1 MADSASNPNPDSAR
15 PDASGSAS
23 ASADSLNTP
32 AAAGAPGSGGPPG
45 GEFLS
50 PSDARIL
57 IRMLVLAAFS
67 SALMLTPVN
76 VAVPQIMA
84 HFGIDAVTSSWLPLV
99 YLIAVGV
106 TVVPAARIAERVGR
120 AQVFRVA
127 LACAALGSLLAALT
141 MSFGWLLAARVV
153 QGIGA
158 GMCFSV
164 SSAMV
169 AQSVPPRERGEKL
182 GVVLTATYLG
192 LTFGPFLGGLFTQY
206 LHWRLVLALPVPL
219 LLASFW
225 IAVGRG
231 LVLPKIPMPEGRF
244 DFLGALLY
252 GVGMTLFILGV
263 SSLPGRTY
271 ALVTLVGVVLL
282 VIFVRH
288 GLKVAQPIFN
298 VRLFVRNVL
307 FARSCLASVLM
318 YAAIFSTTFVLSILL
333 QEIHGLSALNSGLML
348 TIQPLVMATLSK
360 RTGRWSDV
368 VEPRF
373 LASGGLLVCAFGL
386 VLMGFS
392 GGAGGLWLTAAGL
405 LCTGLGVAAFSAPNH
420 NAIMGSVARSEI
432 GAASS
437 ALAVMRILGQMLS
450 MVCVACVFSWL
461 AQGLESGVLAG
472 VEFGP
477 DDPNTVLTHDWLER
491 TACLWSLRIA
501 AVLCLGGALV
511 SFFRGDLHAR
521 A

>member
-1 MADSASNPNPDSAR
+1 MVDSASNPDANSVGPTSSAGAR
-15 PDASGSAS
+15 G
-23 ASADSLNTP
+23 SADSPSKRADP
-32 AAAGAPGSGGPPG
+32 ASARSGGPPVAD
-45 GEFLS
+45 FLS

-57 IRMLVLAAFS
+57 IQMLVLAAFS

-106 TVVPAARIAERVGR
+106 TVVPAARVAERVGR

-127 LACAALGSLLAALT
+127 LACAALGSVLAAVT
-141 MSFGWLLAARVV
+141 ASFGWLLAARVV

-192 LTFGPFLGGLFTQY
+192 LTFGPFLGGLITQY

-219 LLASFW
+219 LLLSLGIVVA
-225 IAVGRG
+225 RG
-231 LVLPKIPMPEGRF
+231 LVLPKIPAPEGRF
-244 DFLGALLY
+244 DFVGALLY

-263 SSLPGRTY
+263 SSLPGRTHV
-271 ALVTLVGVVLL
+271 LVSLVGVVLL
-282 VIFVRH
+282 IIFVRH
-288 GLKVAQPIFN
+288 GLKVEQPIFN
-298 VRLFVRNVL
+298 VRLFARNAL

-318 YAAIFSTTFVLSILL
+318 YSAIFSTTFVLSILL
-333 QEIHGLSALNSGLML
+333 QEIHNLSALKSGLLL
-348 TIQPLVMATLSK
+348 TIQPLMMATLSK
-360 RTGRWSDV
+360 RAGRWSDV

-392 GGAGGLWLTAAGL
+392 GGAGGLLLTAVGL

-477 DDPNTVLTHDWLER
+477 NDPNVVLSHDWLER

-511 SFFRGDLHAR
+511 SFFRGDLHTR